1 LFMETVVMKRLVSIA
16 FCVIVMFLISAR
28 PAPAQSFQEG
38 KPLDWPV
45 AMPAGPSTWLLGQP
59 YGNTTG
65 AFARGSMWYS
75 AGQRLHFGID
85 ISMPCGT
92 PLVAVAEGE
101 VRGVDDLGFGSG
113 PHNLILRHEAYGITT
128 LYGHLLER
136 PPLVNGQWVERGQV
150 VGLSGDP
157 DGTCDSRPHLHLEV
171 RSLDYFT
178 AYNPVEYINAAWHSL
193 STVGS
198 YSEQVFQRDLDNPRR
213 WLTLLD
219 QPTVAFGGGALNN
232 YAAAWPSGSQP
243 PANPPLPR
251 EASPLPEN
259 ATVRQRRLGYEG
271 CCFWPWWHATDPN
284 LLYTIDG
291 PAGQRANV
299 YAWQIG
305 PETTFDI
312 VQQAP
317 PPFTSPDGSYELR
330 LAGDMTAIYNTATG
344 EAWAVPT
351 NGEIA
356 ALSPDNSRLLWLTR
370 DGLSIPGSEPP
381 LTQIWI
387 SGARGENPQ
396 MIAEQRGGSAR
407 WLDSER
413 VLITTSERQ
422 VSTLQIY
429 HVADGSTYE
438 LGRWTRLRGLDV
450 APGGGRL
457 IFYLTFQDDPQLDG
471 VYVIDT
477 QPGAVARQLPWFGA
491 WKWRDASSVYY
502 IPFQPDDNLHSL
514 AYYDLE
520 TGENRMLVTPDHMAF
535 TVANGDWS
543 VSADGQRIVYLNA
556 NDLTM
561 WLLEIQ

>member
-1 LFMETVVMKRLVSIA
+1 
-16 FCVIVMFLISAR
+16 
-28 PAPAQSFQEG
+28 
-38 KPLDWPV
+38 
-45 AMPAGPSTWLLGQP
+45 
-59 YGNTTG
+59 
-65 AFARGSMWYS
+65 
-75 AGQRLHFGID
+75 
-85 ISMPCGT
+85 
-92 PLVAVAEGE
+92 
-101 VRGVDDLGFGSG
+101 
-113 PHNLILRHEAYGITT
+113 
-128 LYGHLLER
+128 
-136 PPLVNGQWVERGQV
+136 
-150 VGLSGDP
+150 
-157 DGTCDSRPHLHLEV
+157 
-171 RSLDYFT
+171 
-178 AYNPVEYINAAWHSL
+178 
-193 STVGS
+193 
-198 YSEQVFQRDLDNPRR
+198 
-213 WLTLLD
+213 
-219 QPTVAFGGGALNN
+219 
-232 YAAAWPSGSQP
+232 
-243 PANPPLPR
+243 
-251 EASPLPEN
+251 
-259 ATVRQRRLGYEG
+259 
-271 CCFWPWWHATDPN
+271 
-284 LLYTIDG
+284 
-291 PAGQRANV
+291 
-299 YAWQIG
+299 
-305 PETTFDI
+305 
-312 VQQAP
+312 
-317 PPFTSPDGSYELR
+317 R